1 MARKLKICGFDFTV
15 VYKDEVL
22 VENVNCLGCC
32 ISDTNTIHLKK
43 GMNKSKKHE
52 VILHESIHA
61 MSDIMNLKLSENTVN
76 TLGVVITDFIKKNKV
91 FINKV
96 MED

>member
-1 MARKLKICGFDFTV
+1 MARKLKICGFDFKV
-15 VYKDEVL
+15 IYKDEVL
-22 VENVNCLGCC
+22 VENQNCLGCC